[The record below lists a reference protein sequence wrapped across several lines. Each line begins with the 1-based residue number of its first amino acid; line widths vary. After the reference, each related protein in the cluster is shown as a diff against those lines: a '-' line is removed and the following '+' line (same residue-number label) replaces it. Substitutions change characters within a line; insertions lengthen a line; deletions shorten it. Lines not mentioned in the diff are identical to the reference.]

1 MRYYKV
7 TMPRGHVG
15 IDHEAYITFYFKAKN
30 LISAMDKAKKMGGV
44 KHTKM
49 PLNVTEVDESVYLA
63 NINESAY
70 VRAFAR

>member
-7 TMPRGHVG
+7 VMPRGHVG
-15 IDHEAYITFYFKAKN
+15 IGHEAYITFYFRAKN

-49 PLNVTEVDESVYLA
+49 PVNVAEVDESVYLA

-70 VRAFAR
+70 VRAFAC